1 MERLTNIN
9 VDRVLWS
16 CNDLGVDPAE
26 VAAASRIPEK
36 TFEKLL
42 QEQQGLTFRQLKQLA
57 NFFGRGALFFLEEG
71 KVDEERIHT
80 PNFRSLTKQKPA
92 LSANTRSI
100 IERAEKQRKIYLE
113 LLSDLRPEAI
123 VAFDPP
129 EVAGTLPAEAAGI
142 ARAWLQL
149 GETNSFDTYRQSI
162 EAKGVLVFRS
172 NGYQGK
178 WQIQRQS
185 PILGFSLYHEV
196 LPIIFVRKQD
206 PASRQSF
213 TLAHELGHIL
223 LHRESSVDEEAD
235 FLSDSGRESQ
245 ANKFAAH
252 FLVPDSFIDSIPEL
266 TDAGSFE
273 VVNDLLRD
281 CRSSWGVSNDVL
293 ILRLIEVGRL
303 EQEFYTAYRQW
314 REALPQKESSGS
326 RIYRYR
332 EPIHLF
338 GDKYVKTVLDSLSD
352 QKITVTR
359 ASRYLD
365 GIKLQDIHKLAG
377 YYAGN

>member
-129 EVAGTLPAEAAGI
+129 EVAGSLPAEAAGI

-149 GETNSFDTYRQSI
+149 GETNSFDT
-162 EAKGVLVFRS
+162 
-172 NGYQGK
+172 
-178 WQIQRQS
+178 
-185 PILGFSLYHEV
+185 
-196 LPIIFVRKQD
+196 
-206 PASRQSF
+206 
-213 TLAHELGHIL
+213 
-223 LHRESSVDEEAD
+223 
-235 FLSDSGRESQ
+235 
-245 ANKFAAH
+245 
-252 FLVPDSFIDSIPEL
+252 
-266 TDAGSFE
+266 
-273 VVNDLLRD
+273 
-281 CRSSWGVSNDVL
+281 
-293 ILRLIEVGRL
+293 
-303 EQEFYTAYRQW
+303 
-314 REALPQKESSGS
+314 
-326 RIYRYR
+326 
-332 EPIHLF
+332 
-338 GDKYVKTVLDSLSD
+338 
-352 QKITVTR
+352 
-359 ASRYLD
+359 
-365 GIKLQDIHKLAG
+365 
-377 YYAGN
+377 